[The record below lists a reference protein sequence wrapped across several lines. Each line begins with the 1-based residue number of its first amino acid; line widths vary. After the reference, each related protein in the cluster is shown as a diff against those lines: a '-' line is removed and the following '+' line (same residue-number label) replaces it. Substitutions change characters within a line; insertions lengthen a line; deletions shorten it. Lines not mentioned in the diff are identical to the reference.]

1 MSSNMNMSHLRDAA
15 KLAYV
20 QILKDYETTK
30 KLMNDIMPENPKA
43 PRSVYPESIRLIKVA
58 MVYEQMEYLRNHIN
72 TFAFIMSKNCGTKG
86 GRKTRKNN
94 RK

>member
-86 GRKTRKNN
+86 
-94 RK
+94 